1 MDALS
6 SADISLFEGFRLDR
20 RAGVLCRRD
29 EQGVF
34 APMAIGSRALDI
46 LGVLIE
52 RPGDLVSRDEII
64 EAVWPG
70 TVVEDSNL
78 NVQVA
83 ALRRILDNG
92 RAEGSCIQ
100 TVAGRGYRF
109 VAPVT
114 RGEPAPPRRLTT
126 ILAADVASYS
136 RLMGAD
142 EEGTYERLKAHLQQL
157 VNPKIEEYH
166 GRIVKN
172 TGDGMLVEFASVV
185 DAVRCAAEVQRGM
198 IDREPDIPDERRIR
212 FRIGIN
218 LGDVIVEN
226 DDIFGDGVNI
236 AARLEALAE
245 PGGIC
250 ISRTVRDQI
259 RDRLPYSLEDR
270 GEQTVKNI
278 ARPVRVYAVRPEY
291 LTDSPASGKPTATS
305 ISVPAAAPR
314 LSIVVL
320 PFTNLSDDREQQY
333 FADGITE
340 DLTTDLSRIAD
351 SFVISRNSAFTYRG
365 KTVDTKQVGRELGVR
380 YVLEGSVRRSGSQV
394 RVNAQLIDAETNA
407 HLWAERFDRDT
418 GDLFALQNE
427 ITGRIAV
434 ELNLELIAS
443 EAARPTEQPDA
454 FDYILRGR
462 AAGLKPKTRENH
474 AAAISL
480 YERALALDP
489 RSVAAQSYL
498 AGELTGRVL
507 NQMTDSPTADIARA
521 EELAECALA
530 AEPRSFRSHMAK
542 GQVLRAQG
550 RFEEAVA
557 EYETV
562 IELNRNA
569 AYAISSLGQCKFFTG
584 SLDEAIPLQQRF
596 IRLSPRDPLIVQA
609 YVRMGT
615 AHLVQSRTDDAIV
628 WLEKARSAVP
638 ELPNVH
644 ALLASAYA
652 LQGAA
657 ERAGT
662 ELAAA
667 RKLSPDDRYSSISRL
682 KAAGFLSVPGYFG
695 VPKVRALFETTYFA
709 GLRKAGMPEE

>member
-1 MDALS
+1 
-6 SADISLFEGFRLDR
+6 
-20 RAGVLCRRD
+20 
-29 EQGVF
+29 
-34 APMAIGSRALDI
+34 
-46 LGVLIE
+46 
-52 RPGDLVSRDEII
+52 
-64 EAVWPG
+64 
-70 TVVEDSNL
+70 
-78 NVQVA
+78 
-83 ALRRILDNG
+83 
-92 RAEGSCIQ
+92 
-100 TVAGRGYRF
+100 
-109 VAPVT
+109 
-114 RGEPAPPRRLTT
+114 
-126 ILAADVASYS
+126 
-136 RLMGAD
+136 
-142 EEGTYERLKAHLQQL
+142 
-157 VNPKIEEYH
+157 
-166 GRIVKN
+166 
-172 TGDGMLVEFASVV
+172 ML
-185 DAVRCAAEVQRGM
+185 
-198 IDREPDIPDERRIR
+198 
-212 FRIGIN
+212 
-218 LGDVIVEN
+218 
-226 DDIFGDGVNI
+226 
-236 AARLEALAE
+236 
-245 PGGIC
+245 
-250 ISRTVRDQI
+250 
-259 RDRLPYSLEDR
+259 
-270 GEQTVKNI
+270 
-278 ARPVRVYAVRPEY
+278 
-291 LTDSPASGKPTATS
+291 
-305 ISVPAAAPR
+305 
-314 LSIVVL
+314 
-320 PFTNLSDDREQQY
+320 
-333 FADGITE
+333 
-340 DLTTDLSRIAD
+340 
-351 SFVISRNSAFTYRG
+351 VISRNTAITYRSKPVG
-365 KTVDTKQVGRELGVR
+365 TKQIGRELCVR
-380 YVLEGSVRRSGSQV
+380 YVLEGSVRRSGDQV

-434 ELNLELIAS
+434 ELNVELIAS

-474 AAAISL
+474 AEAISL

-550 RFEEAVA
+550 RFEEAIT

-596 IRLSPRDPLIVQA
+596 IRLSPRDPLIGQA
-609 YVRMGT
+609 CVRVGT
-615 AHLVQSRTDDAIV
+615 AHLVQSRTEDAIV

-657 ERAGT
+657 ERAAT
-662 ELAAA
+662 ELTAA
-667 RKLSPDDRYSSISRL
+667 RKLSSDDRYSSIARL
-682 KAAGFLSVPGYFG
+682 TAAGFLAVPGYFG

-709 GLRKAGMPEE
+709 GLRKAGMPED